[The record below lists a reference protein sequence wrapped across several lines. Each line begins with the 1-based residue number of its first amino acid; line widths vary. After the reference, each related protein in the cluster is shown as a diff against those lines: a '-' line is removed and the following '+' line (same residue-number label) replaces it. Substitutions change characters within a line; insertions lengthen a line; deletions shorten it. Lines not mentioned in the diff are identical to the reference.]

1 MSIDEGLFQENERT
15 KPHADARSF
24 LDVGGLTCELGGS
37 LPQVTVAYE
46 TWGELNADRSNAV
59 LIFHAVSSDSHAV
72 GWWDRIVGPGKPID
86 TERFFVFCS
95 NCLGACQGTTG
106 PSAIAAD
113 GRPYR
118 MRFPQITLGDT
129 VEVVRRL
136 VRSLG
141 IDRLHAACGG
151 SMGGMQAIE
160 MSLRFPG
167 SVRRVWAT
175 AACAAH
181 SAMQI
186 GFNETARQAVMRDPK
201 WQGGEYPPGDPPSAG
216 LAVARMIGHLSFLSR
231 ESFERK
237 FGRRYQEGAKDVP
250 FPPQFQVESYLNYQG
265 DQFTKRFD
273 ANSFL
278 YLTRAMNLF
287 ERKSFAG
294 TQSEYLFT
302 CFTSDWLYP
311 PEQSRELHELAR
323 AAGAKSRFVELD
335 SPWGHDS
342 FLLDAEHQGGAA
354 REFLLGGSPGS
365 EG

>member
-1 MSIDEGLFQENERT
+1 MSIEEGLFQENERT
-15 KPHADARSF
+15 KPHADARSY
-24 LDVGGLTCELGGS
+24 LDVGSLTCELGGS

-59 LIFHAVSSDSHAV
+59 LVFHAVSSDSHAV

-86 TERFFVFCS
+86 TERYFVICS

-106 PSAIAAD
+106 PITAAGD
-113 GRPYR
+113 GRPYG

-129 VEVVRRL
+129 VEVARRL
-136 VRSLG
+136 VESLG
-141 IDRLHAACGG
+141 IGRLHAACGG
-151 SMGGMQAIE
+151 SMGGMQAVE

-167 SVRRVWAT
+167 SVQKVWAT

-186 GFNETARQAVMRDPK
+186 GFNEAARQAVMRDPK
-201 WQGGEYPPGDPPSAG
+201 WRGGEYPADDPPVEG

-237 FGRRYQEGAKDVP
+237 FGRQVQEGVGDVS
-250 FPPQFQVESYLNYQG
+250 FLPQFQVESYLNYQG
-265 DQFTKRFD
+265 SQFTKRFD

-287 ERKSFAG
+287 ERRSFAG

-302 CFTSDWLYP
+302 CFASDWLYP
-311 PEQSRELHELAR
+311 PSQSRELHELAR
-323 AAGAKSRFVELD
+323 AAGAPSQVVELD

-354 REFLLGGSPGS
+354 QEFLRS
-365 EG
+365 